1 MRQIRLGVFET
12 NSSSSH
18 SVNIK
23 VREKE
28 EVIKNILRNQ
38 SAIYVIR
45 EYVCCNGN
53 GESSITNILMSE
65 VSKAAFMVNVIGRHL
80 EILNDNGFVNMH
92 DNFSRLC
99 GGKDIDLRNCKEV
112 ISAIEND
119 LIYTTWVKDTIYE
132 ETGTKVRFHLNEDH
146 KYFPYISTSYYNDR
160 ELDSEENFY
169 DELLEALKDNDEF
182 KFKSLCREI
191 IFNKEIIIEDVDE
204 AYGNEINRNL
214 L

>member
-18 SVNIK
+18 SVSIK

-28 EVIKNILRNQ
+28 EVIKNIPRNQ
-38 SAIYVIR
+38 STIYVIQ
-45 EYVCCNGN
+45 EYVCCNGD
-53 GESSITNILMSE
+53 ETSSITNILMSE
-65 VSKAAFMVNVIGRHL
+65 VSKAAFMINVIGGHL
-80 EILNDNGFVNMH
+80 EILYEDYEDMEITLKELCNGKSVDIH
-92 DNFSRLC
+92 DKTAVLH
-99 GGKDIDLRNCKEV
+99 
-112 ISAIEND
+112 AIEND
-119 LIYTTWVKDTIYE
+119 LIYTKWVKDVVYE
-132 ETGTKVRFHLNEDH
+132 ETGTRIEFSLKGEAYR
-146 KYFPYISTSYYNDR
+146 YFPYISTSYDDG

-169 DELLEALKDNDEF
+169 DELLEALKENDEF

-191 IFNKEIIIEDVDE
+191 IFNKEIIIEDIDE

>member
-1 MRQIRLGVFET
+1 MRQIRFGVFET

-18 SVNIK
+18 SVSIK

-28 EVIKNILRNQ
+28 EVIKNIPRNQ

-45 EYVCCNGN
+45 EYVCCNG
-53 GESSITNILMSE
+53 EETSSITNILMSE
-65 VSKAAFMVNVIGRHL
+65 VSKAAFMINVIGRHL
-80 EILNDNGFVNMH
+80 EILYDDDGDMEITLKELCNGKSV
-92 DNFSRLC
+92 
-99 GGKDIDLRNCKEV
+99 DIYDKTAVLH
-112 ISAIEND
+112 AIEND
-119 LIYTTWVKDTIYE
+119 LIYTKWVKDVVYE

-146 KYFPYISTSYYNDR
+146 NYFPYISTSYDDR

-169 DELLEALKDNDEF
+169 NELLEALKDNDEF